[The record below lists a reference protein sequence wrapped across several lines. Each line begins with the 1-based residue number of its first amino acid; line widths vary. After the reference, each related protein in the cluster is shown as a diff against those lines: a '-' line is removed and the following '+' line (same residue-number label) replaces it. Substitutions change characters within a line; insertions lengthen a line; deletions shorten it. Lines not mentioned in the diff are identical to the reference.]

1 MISEPDTVIRLAVA
15 ALLGSL
21 VGFERERLLWSAGIR
36 THMLVSVG
44 ACLFMIVSAYGFQ
57 NATLMPHVMLDPSR
71 VAAQVVSG
79 IGFLGA
85 GSILLRGNSVRGM
98 TTAASIWTVAALGLA
113 SGGGMFFAA
122 SVSTAIVL
130 LILAGLKPLEEAYR
144 ARIQSCVFHMRSERA
159 AIPFDELKKAL
170 RVRGGQV
177 KRVEVTSAPDDLEDT
192 TIYLVR
198 VSQADIRAGA
208 ARLKEMPGVQS
219 VKVSRKLSEIV
230 RAPARGDG

>member
-1 MISEPDTVIRLAVA
+1 MISQIDIVIRLAVA

-21 VGFERERLLWSAGIR
+21 IGFERERLLWSAGIR

-57 NATLMPHVMLDPSR
+57 YSTLNPHTVLDPSR
-71 VAAQVVSG
+71 IAAQVVSG

-98 TTAASIWTVAALGLA
+98 TTAASIWSVAALGLA
-113 SGGGMFFAA
+113 SGGGLYFAA
-122 SVSTAIVL
+122 VVSTVIILV
-130 LILAGLKPLEEAYR
+130 ILAGLKPIEDAYR
-144 ARIQSCVFHMRSERA
+144 ARVQSCIFHMRSERDA
-159 AIPFDELKKAL
+159 VSFDALKKAL

-177 KRVEVTSAPDDLEDT
+177 KRVQVTPAPDDLEDT

-208 ARLKEMPGVQS
+208 ERLKQEPGVQS
-219 VKVSRKLSEIV
+219 VRVSRKAS
-230 RAPARGDG
+230 RAHEDTTR